1 MIIVDV
7 EVVDDE
13 YKIDPDA
20 VISLAQ
26 NILFQG
32 GQSDGQ
38 LTIIFTHDELLRE
51 LKYHYF
57 KQDFYTDVIA
67 FRLDENDELFEG
79 EVYIA
84 PKQADENSTK
94 FNEPME
100 RELARLVCHGCL
112 HLLGRKDKTEKQ
124 KTSMKKEENRLLK
137 KFSSKQ
143 ILIK

>member
-7 EVVDDE
+7 EVIDDE

-20 VISLAQ
+20 VKSLAQ
-26 NILFQG
+26 NILSHEG
-32 GQSDGQ
+32 KSDGQ

-67 FRLDENDELFEG
+67 FRLNENDELFEG
-79 EVYIA
+79 EIYIS
-84 PKQADENSTK
+84 PKRAGENSTK
-94 FNEPME
+94 FNETME
-100 RELARLVCHGCL
+100 RELARLICHGCL

-124 KTSMKKEENRLLK
+124 KTSMKKEEDRLLK

-143 ILIK
+143 ILIQ

>member
-1 MIIVDV
+1 M
-7 EVVDDE
+7 VDDE

-79 EVYIA
+79 EVYIS
-84 PKQADENSTK
+84 PKRAGENSTK
-94 FNEPME
+94 FNKPLEQ
-100 RELARLVCHGCL
+100 ELARLVCHGCL

-143 ILIK
+143 ILIN

>member
-20 VISLAQ
+20 VKSLAQ
-26 NILFQG
+26 NILSHG

-38 LTIIFTHDELLRE
+38 LTVIFTHDELLRE
-51 LKYHYF
+51 LKNHYF
-57 KQDFYTDVIA
+57 KQDVYTDVIA
-67 FRLDENDELFEG
+67 FRLDENNELFEG
-79 EVYIA
+79 EIYIS
-84 PKQADENSTK
+84 PKRAGENSTK
-94 FNEPME
+94 FNEPLE

-124 KTSMKKEENRLLK
+124 KTSMKKEEDLLLK
-137 KFSSKQ
+137 KFAPNK
-143 ILIK
+143 ILIQ

>member
-1 MIIVDV
+1 MIIIDV

-13 YKIDPDA
+13 YKIAPDA

-79 EVYIA
+79 EVYIS
-84 PKQADENSTK
+84 PKRAGENSTK
-94 FNEPME
+94 FNEPLE

-124 KTSMKKEENRLLK
+124 KTSMKKEEDRLLK

-143 ILIK
+143 ILIQ

>member
-13 YKIDPDA
+13 YNIDPDA
-20 VISLAQ
+20 VKSLAQ
-26 NILFQG
+26 NVLSHG

-51 LKYHYF
+51 IKNHYF

-79 EVYIA
+79 EVYIS
-84 PKQADENSTK
+84 PKRAGENSTK
-94 FNEPME
+94 FNETME
-100 RELARLVCHGCL
+100 RELARLICHGCL
-112 HLLGRKDKTEKQ
+112 HLLGHKDKTEKQ
-124 KTSMKKEENRLLK
+124 KTSMKKEEDRLLK

-143 ILIK
+143 ILIQ

>member
-20 VISLAQ
+20 VKSLAQ
-26 NILFQG
+26 NILSQG

-79 EVYIA
+79 EVYIS
-84 PKQADENSTK
+84 PKRAGENSTK
-94 FNEPME
+94 FNEPLE

-124 KTSMKKEENRLLK
+124 KTSMKKEEDLLLK
-137 KFSSKQ
+137 KFSSKN
-143 ILIK
+143 ILKK

>member
-1 MIIVDV
+1 MIIIDV

-26 NILFQG
+26 NILSQG

-79 EVYIA
+79 EVYIS
-84 PKQADENSTK
+84 PKRAGENSAK
-94 FNEPME
+94 FNETME

-124 KTSMKKEENRLLK
+124 KTSMKKEEDRLLK

-143 ILIK
+143 ILIN